1 MQTSSAL
8 SLQSLQS
15 VQSVRRQP
23 ARGVNSLDASI
34 TVVAIIV
41 ILAVLLGFYYSFSKS
56 SASGTELTNIQS
68 LMTNTSSMLK
78 TRNGYVDVSI
88 DALYRAGGV
97 PSAMSYDMSGGT
109 LNNTWGGEVKV
120 ATGTGSSGATVSNE
134 NLAFTLTYE
143 KVPESACV
151 NIANQLSRTGA
162 IAGITVNGSVVDK
175 DDSIADITGYCSDED
190 DNTLAF
196 TSVR

>member
-8 SLQSLQS
+8 SLQS
-15 VQSVRRQP
+15 VQSVRRHP

>member
-8 SLQSLQS
+8 SLQS
-15 VQSVRRQP
+15 VQSVRRHP

-134 NLAFTLTYE
+134 NLTFTLTYE

>member
-1 MQTSSAL
+1 
-8 SLQSLQS
+8 
-15 VQSVRRQP
+15 
-23 ARGVNSLDASI
+23 
-34 TVVAIIV
+34 
-41 ILAVLLGFYYSFSKS
+41 
-56 SASGTELTNIQS
+56 
-68 LMTNTSSMLK
+68 MTNTSSMLK

>member
-8 SLQSLQS
+8 SLQSD
-15 VQSVRRQP
+15 QSVRRQP

-134 NLAFTLTYE
+134 NLALTLTYE
-143 KVPESACV
+143 QVPESACV

>member
-1 MQTSSAL
+1 MGIL
-8 SLQSLQS
+8 VIL
-15 VQSVRRQP
+15 
-23 ARGVNSLDASI
+23 
-34 TVVAIIV
+34 TVV
-41 ILAVLLGFYYSFSKS
+41 LGFFYAFSRS

-68 LMTNTSSMLK
+68 LITNTSSMLK

-97 PSAMSYDMSGGT
+97 PSGMSYDMTGGT
-109 LNNTWGGEVKV
+109 LNNTWGGEVSV
-120 ATGTGSSGATVSNE
+120 ATGTGSSGAATSSE

-143 KVPESACV
+143 KVPENACV
-151 NIANQLSRTGA
+151 NIANQLGRTGA

-175 DDSIADITGYCSDED
+175 DDSIADITGYCADED

>member
-8 SLQSLQS
+8 SLQS

-175 DDSIADITGYCSDED
+175 DNSIADITGYCSDEN

>member
-8 SLQSLQS
+8 SLQSD
-15 VQSVRRQP
+15 QSVRRQP

-162 IAGITVNGSVVDK
+162 IAGITVNGSAVDK

>member
-8 SLQSLQS
+8 SLQS

-109 LNNTWGGEVKV
+109 LNTR
-120 ATGTGSSGATVSNE
+120 GAVRSRW
-134 NLAFTLTYE
+134 LPVPAVPAQRFLTRIW
-143 KVPESACV
+143 P
-151 NIANQLSRTGA
+151 LP
-162 IAGITVNGSVVDK
+162 
-175 DDSIADITGYCSDED
+175 
-190 DNTLAF
+190 
-196 TSVR
+196 

>member
-8 SLQSLQS
+8 SLQSD
-15 VQSVRRQP
+15 QSVRRQP

-41 ILAVLLGFYYSFSKS
+41 ILAVLLGFYYSLSKS

>member
-8 SLQSLQS
+8 SLQS
-15 VQSVRRQP
+15 VQTVRRQP

>member
-8 SLQSLQS
+8 SLQSD
-15 VQSVRRQP
+15 QSVRRQP

>member
-8 SLQSLQS
+8 SLQS

-109 LNNTWGGEVKV
+109 LNNTWGAEVKV

>member
-1 MQTSSAL
+1 
-8 SLQSLQS
+8 
-15 VQSVRRQP
+15 
-23 ARGVNSLDASI
+23 VNSLDASI

>member
-1 MQTSSAL
+1 M
-8 SLQSLQS
+8 S
-15 VQSVRRQP
+15 VTNVLSVRPLRRHP

-41 ILAVLLGFYYSFSKS
+41 ILAVLLGFFYSFSKS

-97 PSAMSYDMSGGT
+97 PSAMSYDMTGGT
-109 LNNTWGGEVKV
+109 LNNTWGGQVTLT
-120 ATGTGSSGATVSNE
+120 TGTGSSGATVSNQ
-134 NLAFTLTYE
+134 NLAFTITYE

-162 IAGITVNGSVVDK
+162 MAGITVNSSVVDK

>member
-8 SLQSLQS
+8 SLQS

>member
-8 SLQSLQS
+8 SLQS
-15 VQSVRRQP
+15 VQFVRRQP

>member
-8 SLQSLQS
+8 SLQS

-175 DDSIADITGYCSDED
+175 DDSIADLTGYCSDED

>member
-8 SLQSLQS
+8 SLQS
-15 VQSVRRQP
+15 VQSVWRQP